1 MLEIKSI
8 VTKIKDIFDGLIGRV
23 NTAEKKISELE
34 DMSMETPQMKCNKE
48 KSEEKNS
55 EYPTLWDIFKM

>member
-34 DMSMETPQMKCNKE
+34 DMSMETP
-48 KSEEKNS
+48 
-55 EYPTLWDIFKM
+55 